1 MMCSLYD
8 FFKFKYAEKK
18 RLEAMNGKVKYA
30 IGSFV
35 FYNLFKL
42 DRDADAAKIVLRKL
56 INTQHM
62 ERHEI

>member
-1 MMCSLYD
+1 
-8 FFKFKYAEKK
+8 
-18 RLEAMNGKVKYA
+18 MNGKVKYA